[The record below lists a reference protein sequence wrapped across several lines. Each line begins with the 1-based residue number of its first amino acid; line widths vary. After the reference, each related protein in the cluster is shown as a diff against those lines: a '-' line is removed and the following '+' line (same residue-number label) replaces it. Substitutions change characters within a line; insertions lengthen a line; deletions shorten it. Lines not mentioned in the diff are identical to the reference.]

1 MAKVR
6 QKATPLSEAAK
17 EARRAY
23 KREWARNNPEKVR
36 AAQQRYWQKR
46 ADKMQEAATQ
56 TTTQTQEV

>member
-1 MAKVR
+1 MAKTR
-6 QKATPLSEAAK
+6 QKTVSLSEAAK

-23 KREWARNNPEKVR
+23 KREWARNNPERVR